1 MRVHLISDNVDTLV
15 GMRLAGIAGV
25 VIHQRNAVLQELKQ
39 VMEDETIGI
48 LIVTEKIMALA
59 REEIMD
65 IKLKENR
72 PLVVEIPDRHG
83 PTRGRDYIT
92 RYIKDSIGI
101 KI

>member
-15 GMRLAGIAGV
+15 GMRLAGIVGV
-25 VIHQRNAVLQELKQ
+25 ILHEREAVLQELNQ
-39 VMEDETIGI
+39 VIEDETIGI

-59 REEIMD
+59 KEEIMTL
-65 IKLKENR
+65 KLKENR

-83 PTRGRDYIT
+83 PSKGSDYIT